1 MQLSHIDAC
10 YVMRYTEPM
19 IKDFRHKGLEKF
31 FVTNSTRGIQSNHG
45 SKLRIQL
52 AMLNA
57 ATEVDDMD
65 KPGWNLHQLKGQKAG
80 TWSVKVSGNW
90 RMTFGFR
97 EGDAYIVNYE
107 DCH

>member
-19 IKDFRHKGLEKF
+19 IKDFKHKGLEKF